1 MKSSLIFAALLTAPL
16 AGRGARSPIVPF
28 ENPSSSVPQTT
39 IDRLILK
46 NLNRLGISPAPLCS
60 DAVFV
65 RRVYLDAIG
74 TLPTAEE
81 TKDFLADQNP
91 KKRAMLIDRLL
102 ERKEFADYWAVKW
115 CDLLRVKSEYP
126 IMDHLNKSATQQRK
140 NIPRIRWG
148 LSDMA
153 SNFC

>member
-1 MKSSLIFAALLTAPL
+1 MKSSLILVAVLTVVL
-16 AGRGARSPIVPF
+16 ASRGTRTPIAPF
-28 ENPSSSVPQTT
+28 ENPSSSVPQTK
-39 IDRLILK
+39 IDRLVLK

-65 RRVYLDAIG
+65 RRVYLDVIG
-74 TLPTAEE
+74 TLPIAQE
-81 TKDFLADQNP
+81 TKGFLSDQNP
-91 KKRAMLIDRLL
+91 KKRALLIDRLL